1 MSTRVPT
8 EDIEV
13 SAGEKV
19 LAVVLAVFIAVG
31 AVWAYVRI
39 DDLGAEHGV
48 AAVQATPS
56 EMAAINAQQAAIRA
70 RFDAERDARAARHEV
85 EFTREAYRTALDA
98 GQPSRVLEQDY
109 VAAQK
114 ALDAAE
120 ARVGVAQAK
129 VDETTPAAEQA
140 QAHRSQELRSDQ
152 AGHDRQTFVLRLALL
167 VAMLG
172 SSYYLLGRLRRRRSR
187 YLPAIYAWI
196 GASGV
201 LALVMAGDY
210 TGNYV
215 EFSEA
220 GPLAISLAGIAL
232 TLAAF
237 VALQR
242 YLAHRMP
249 ARRVRKGE
257 CPFCGFPIRGG
268 RHCEGCGRPVVSEC
282 SRCHEPRR
290 VGTDHCAVCGNA

>member
-1 MSTRVPT
+1 MGTRVPA
-8 EDIEV
+8 EEIEI

-31 AVWAYVRI
+31 AVWAHVRV

-48 AAVQATPS
+48 AVVQATPS
-56 EMAAINAQQAAIRA
+56 EMAAIKAHQAALRA

-120 ARVGVAQAK
+120 ARIGATRANVH
-129 VDETTPAAEQA
+129 ETAPAAEQA
-140 QAHRSQELRSDQ
+140 QERRSQELQSDQ
-152 AGHDRQTFVLRLALL
+152 AEHDRQTFVLRLALL
-167 VAMLG
+167 AAMLG
-172 SSYYLLGRLRRRRSR
+172 SAYYLLGRLRRRRSR

-210 TGNYV
+210 TGDYV
-215 EFSEA
+215 EFSKT

-237 VALQR
+237 IALQR
-242 YLAHRMP
+242 YLARRVP

-257 CPFCGFPIRGG
+257 CPFCGFPVRGG
-268 RHCEGCGRPVVSEC
+268 HHCEGCGRLVVSGC
-282 SRCHEPRR
+282 SRCHESRR
-290 VGTDHCAVCGNA
+290 VGTEHCAACGKA

>member
-1 MSTRVPT
+1 MSTRVPV

-19 LAVVLAVFIAVG
+19 LSVVLAIFISVG
-31 AVWAYVRI
+31 AIWAYVRV
-39 DDLGAEHGV
+39 DDLGAEDGV
-48 AAVQATPS
+48 VVVRATPS
-56 EMAAINAQQAAIRA
+56 ERAAIDAHEAAIRV
-70 RFDAERDARAARHEV
+70 RFDAGRDARAARHEV

-98 GQPSRVLEQDY
+98 GQSPVALQQDY
-109 VAAQK
+109 VVAQE
-114 ALDAAE
+114 ALDNAEDRVDAARATANE
-120 ARVGVAQAK
+120 TAPDAERAQA
-129 VDETTPAAEQA
+129 
-140 QAHRSQELRSDQ
+140 RRGQERRSDQ
-152 AGHDRQTFVLRLALL
+152 AGHDRRTFVLRLALL
-167 VAMLG
+167 ATMLG
-172 SSYYLLGRLRRRRSR
+172 SAYYLLGRLRRRRSR

-196 GASGV
+196 GASAV

-242 YLAHRMP
+242 YLARRVP

-257 CPFCGFPIRGG
+257 CPFCGFPTRDG
-268 RHCEGCGRPVVSEC
+268 RHCEGCGRLVVSEC
-282 SRCHEPRR
+282 SRCREPRR
-290 VGTDHCAVCGNA
+290 VGTEHCAACGKA

>member
-1 MSTRVPT
+1 MTTRVPV
-8 EDIEV
+8 EEVEV
-13 SAGEKV
+13 STGEKV
-19 LAVVLAVFIAVG
+19 LAVMLAVFISVG

-39 DDLGAEHGV
+39 DDIGTVDVQPTPAEQTAIEANEAANRAHFGAQRDV
-48 AAVQATPS
+48 
-56 EMAAINAQQAAIRA
+56 R
-70 RFDAERDARAARHEV
+70 AERNEV
-85 EFTREAYRTALDA
+85 VRTREAYRTALDA
-98 GQPSRVLEQDY
+98 DHPAAALERDY
-109 VAAQK
+109 
-114 ALDAAE
+114 L
-120 ARVGVAQAK
+120 GAQATLDDAEGHLEAARAK
-129 VDETTPAAEQA
+129 VSETTPAAKRAES
-140 QAHRSQELRSDQ
+140 HLSQERHSEQ
-152 AGHDRQTFVLRLALL
+152 TRHDRQTFLLRLALL
-167 VAMLG
+167 AAMLG
-172 SSYYLLGRLRRRRSR
+172 LSYYLLARLRHRRSR

-201 LALVMAGDY
+201 LAIVMAGDY

-220 GPLAISLAGIAL
+220 GPLAISLAGIVL

-242 YLAHRMP
+242 YLARRVP

-268 RHCEGCGRPVVSEC
+268 HHCEGCGRLVVSEC

-290 VGTDHCAVCGNA
+290 VGAEHCAACGKA

>member
-1 MSTRVPT
+1 MSTRVPA
-8 EDIEV
+8 EEIEV

-19 LAVVLAVFIAVG
+19 LAVVLAVFISVG
-31 AVWAYVRI
+31 AVWAYVRV

-48 AAVQATPS
+48 AVVRATPS
-56 EMAAINAQQAAIRA
+56 ETVAIKAHQAAIRA
-70 RFDAERDARAARHEV
+70 RFDAERGARAAQHEV

-98 GQPSRVLEQDY
+98 GQSSPVLEQDY

-120 ARVGVAQAK
+120 ARVGSARAK
-129 VDETTPAAEQA
+129 VDETAPAAEQA
-140 QAHRSQELRSDQ
+140 QTRRSQELRSDQ
-152 AGHDRQTFVLRLALL
+152 AGHDRQTLALRLALL
-167 VAMLG
+167 VTMLG
-172 SSYYLLGRLRRRRSR
+172 SAYYLLGRLRRRRSR

-196 GASGV
+196 GASAV

-210 TGNYV
+210 TGDYV

-242 YLAHRMP
+242 YLARRVP
-249 ARRVRKGE
+249 ARRVRKGD

-268 RHCEGCGRPVVSEC
+268 RHCEGCGRLVVSEC
-282 SRCHEPRR
+282 SLCHEARR
-290 VGTDHCAVCGNA
+290 VGTEHCAACGKA

>member
-1 MSTRVPT
+1 MSTRVPV

-19 LAVVLAVFIAVG
+19 LSVVLAVFISVG
-31 AVWAYVRI
+31 AIWAYVRV
-39 DDLGAEHGV
+39 DDLGAEDGV
-48 AAVQATPS
+48 VVVRATPS
-56 EMAAINAQQAAIRA
+56 ERAAIDAHQAAMRA
-70 RFDAERDARAARHEV
+70 RFDAGRDVRAAQHKV

-98 GQPSRVLEQDY
+98 GQSSAALQQDY
-109 VAAQK
+109 VAAQETLDN
-114 ALDAAE
+114 AEGRVDAAR
-120 ARVGVAQAK
+120 ATA
-129 VDETTPAAEQA
+129 DETAPAAERA
-140 QAHRSQELRSDQ
+140 ETHRSQELRSDQ
-152 AGHDRQTFVLRLALL
+152 AGHDRWTFVLRLALL
-167 VAMLG
+167 ATMLG
-172 SSYYLLGRLRRRRSR
+172 SAYYLLGRLRRRRSR

-242 YLAHRMP
+242 YLARRVP

-257 CPFCGFPIRGG
+257 CPFCGFPARGG
-268 RHCEGCGRPVVSEC
+268 RHCEGCGRLVVSEC
-282 SRCHEPRR
+282 SRCREPRR
-290 VGTDHCAVCGNA
+290 VGTEHCAACGKA

>member
-1 MSTRVPT
+1 MTTRVPV
-8 EDIEV
+8 EEVEV
-13 SAGEKV
+13 STGEKV
-19 LAVVLAVFIAVG
+19 LAVMLAVFISVG

-39 DDLGAEHGV
+39 DDIGAEDGTV
-48 AAVQATPS
+48 VVQPS
-56 EMAAINAQQAAIRA
+56 PPALAAIEANEAANRAHLRAQR
-70 RFDAERDARAARHEV
+70 EVRAARNEV
-85 EFTREAYRTALDA
+85 ARTREAYRTALDA
-98 GQPSRVLEQDY
+98 DRPAAALERDY
-109 VAAQK
+109 VGAQA
-114 ALDAAE
+114 ALDDAEGRLKAARAEVNETTAAAERAE
-120 ARVGVAQAK
+120 ARLGQ
-129 VDETTPAAEQA
+129 ERHSEQT
-140 QAHRSQELRSDQ
+140 
-152 AGHDRQTFVLRLALL
+152 GHDRQTFLLRLALL
-167 VAMLG
+167 AAMLG
-172 SSYYLLGRLRRRRSR
+172 SSYYLLARLRRRRPR

-201 LALVMAGDY
+201 LAIVMAGDY

-242 YLAHRMP
+242 YLALRVP
-249 ARRVRKGE
+249 TRRVRRGE

-268 RHCEGCGRPVVSEC
+268 RHCEGCGRLVVSEC

-290 VGTDHCAVCGNA
+290 VGADHCAACGKA

>member
-1 MSTRVPT
+1 MTTRVPV
-8 EDIEV
+8 EEVEV
-13 SAGEKV
+13 STGEKV
-19 LAVVLAVFIAVG
+19 LAVMLAVFISVG
-31 AVWAYVRI
+31 AIWAYVRI
-39 DDLGAEHGV
+39 DDIGTVAVEPTAAEQTAIEANE
-48 AAVQATPS
+48 AAHRAHFS
-56 EMAAINAQQAAIRA
+56 AQR
-70 RFDAERDARAARHEV
+70 EVRAARNEV
-85 EFTREAYRTALDA
+85 VSTREAYRTALDA
-98 GQPSRVLEQDY
+98 DHPAAALEKDY
-109 VAAQK
+109 VAAQA
-114 ALDAAE
+114 ALDDAEGRLVAARAEVRETAPAAKQAE
-120 ARVGVAQAK
+120 AHLDQERR
-129 VDETTPAAEQA
+129 DEQT
-140 QAHRSQELRSDQ
+140 R
-152 AGHDRQTFVLRLALL
+152 HDRQTFLLRLVLL
-167 VAMLG
+167 AAMLG
-172 SSYYLLGRLRRRRSR
+172 SSYYLLARLRRRRSR

-201 LALVMAGDY
+201 LAIVMAGDY

-242 YLAHRMP
+242 YLARRVP

-268 RHCEGCGRPVVSEC
+268 QHCEGCGRLVVSEC

-290 VGTDHCAVCGNA
+290 VGAEHCAACGKA

>member
-1 MSTRVPT
+1 MTTRVPV
-8 EDIEV
+8 EEIEV
-13 SAGEKV
+13 TAGEKV
-19 LAVVLAVFIAVG
+19 LAVVLSVFISVG
-31 AVWAYVRI
+31 AIWAYVRV
-39 DDLGAEHGV
+39 DDLGADDGAV
-48 AAVQATPS
+48 VVQATPS
-56 EMAAINAQQAAIRA
+56 EMTAIEARQAAMRA
-70 RFDAERDARAARHEV
+70 RSDARRDARAARDKV

-98 GQPSRVLEQDY
+98 GQPAAALERNY

-114 ALDAAE
+114 ALENAEGRVDAA
-120 ARVGVAQAK
+120 RAK
-129 VDETTPAAEQA
+129 VNGTASAAEQA
-140 QAHRSQELRSDQ
+140 QARRSQELRSDQ
-152 AGHDRQTFVLRLALL
+152 AAHDRQTFVLRLVLL

-172 SSYYLLGRLRRRRSR
+172 SAYYLLGRLRRRRSR
-187 YLPAIYAWI
+187 YLPAIYAWV

-215 EFSEA
+215 EFSET

-242 YLAHRMP
+242 YLARRIP

-268 RHCEGCGRPVVSEC
+268 RHCEGCGRLVVSEC
-282 SRCHEPRR
+282 ARCHEPRR
-290 VGTDHCAVCGNA
+290 VGTDHCAACGQA